1 MPRLARILRQLKGQ
15 RQVAQGEVDM
25 LNRAI
30 EALTEG
36 QRGPGR
42 PPGRKRSRFSA
53 ATRKKMGAAQRARW
67 SKIKARKKAAMTKTT
82 E

>member
-1 MPRLARILRQLKGQ
+1 MPGLDKILRQLKAQ
-15 RQVAQGEVDM
+15 RQVAQAEVDK
-25 LNRAI
+25 LDRAI

-53 ATRKKMGAAQRARW
+53 AARKRMAAAQRARW
-67 SKIKARKKAAMTKTT
+67 AKIKARKKAAKTKTA